1 VTSAE
6 IASLVEAVL
15 RQKTAEDLWALMLC
29 EDPVYGKIPEELRRE
44 AVLRAAEFGQQASEG
59 VAARF
64 GTTDPVAI
72 VRALEVRLTWSDDAH
87 IFGQIVRTSTYAHR
101 TRTIT
106 IYTGSV
112 DEMNRALAAP
122 EIVPLLDVHD
132 VGPVYIAH
140 ELFHHLEEESIGRA
154 ANLFRIATLK
164 LGPFALRSGIA
175 QLSEIAADAFA
186 QKLLGLRAAPRLLD
200 YVTVWIH
207 NPDAGRRRLG
217 ALANA

>member
-1 VTSAE
+1 MTGSE

-29 EDPVYGKIPEELRRE
+29 EDPVYGKIPKELRRE
-44 AVLRAAEFGQQASEG
+44 AVRRAAQFGRQASED
-59 VAARF
+59 VVARF
-64 GTTDPVAI
+64 GTMDPIAI
-72 VRALEVRLTWSDDAH
+72 VQALEVRLTWSDEAH
-87 IFGQIVRTSTYAHR
+87 IFGKIVRTSTYAHR

-106 IYTGSV
+106 IYTSSV

-122 EIVPLLDVHD
+122 ELLSLLEVRD

-140 ELFHHLEEESIGRA
+140 ELFHHLEEESLGRA
-154 ANLFRIATLK
+154 ANLFRVVTLK
-164 LGPFALRSGIA
+164 LGPFALRSDIG
-175 QLSEIAADAFA
+175 QLSEIAADAFT

-207 NPDAGRRRLG
+207 NPEVGRHRLG
-217 ALANA
+217 SLANA

>member
-1 VTSAE
+1 VTGSE

-15 RQKTAEDLWALMLC
+15 RKKTAEDLWTLMLH

-44 AVLRAAEFGQQASEG
+44 AVLRAAQFGRQASEG
-59 VAARF
+59 VVARF
-64 GTTDPVAI
+64 GTMDPIAI
-72 VRALEVRLTWSDDAH
+72 VRGLEVRLAWSDEAH
-87 IFGQIVRTSTYAHR
+87 LFGKIVRTSTYAHR

-106 IYTGSV
+106 IYTRSV

-122 EIVPLLDVHD
+122 DLVSLLEVRDI
-132 VGPVYIAH
+132 GPVYIAH
-140 ELFHHLEEESIGRA
+140 ELFHHLEEESLGRA
-154 ANLFRIATLK
+154 ANLLRIVTFK
-164 LGPFALRSGIA
+164 LGPFEMRSGIG
-175 QLSEIAADAFA
+175 QMSEIAADAFA

-217 ALANA
+217 ALVNA